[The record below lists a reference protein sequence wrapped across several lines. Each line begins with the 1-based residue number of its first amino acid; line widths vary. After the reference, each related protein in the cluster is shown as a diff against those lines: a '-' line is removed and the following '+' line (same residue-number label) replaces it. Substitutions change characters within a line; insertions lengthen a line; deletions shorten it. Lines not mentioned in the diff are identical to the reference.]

1 MTNDFSDAELET
13 LLDNRRR
20 RYVLYCLFRYV
31 TPMSLPTVADRVT
44 ELEYGAPAETLLDE
58 RLRVYMSLY
67 HEHIP
72 LLAEAGF
79 VDYHQEDD
87 SVDLAENALAIKS
100 RVAYEASHE
109 FGEQWPQILTECE

>member
-1 MTNDFSDAELET
+1 MTNDISDADLET
-13 LLDNRRR
+13 LLDDRRR
-20 RYVLYCLFRYV
+20 RYALYCLFRFA

-67 HEHIP
+67 HEHVP
-72 LLAEAGF
+72 LLAEADI

-87 SVDLAENALAIKS
+87 SLDLAENAASIKPQVARKAS
-100 RVAYEASHE
+100 RE
-109 FGEQWPQILTECE
+109 FGEQWPQILAERE